1 MFGEVVN
8 EENSIPL
15 FFSGK
20 GVEEMR

>member
-15 FFSGK
+15 LFSGK

>member
-15 FFSGK
+15 LFSGK
-20 GVEEMR
+20 GGLRR